1 MQKILAYIG
10 GSILTIVLL
19 FGGGFL
25 TGRLTANK
33 QPSETGTEYS
43 GQISRIVE
51 LTRSYLVERSGEL
64 KQRED
69 SISSREARVTEREIR
84 VTERERLH
92 REAEDR
98 AKSDRTDLTE
108 LGQILSNI
116 TDLSETK

>member
-1 MQKILAYIG
+1 MQKIFAYIG
-10 GSILTIVLL
+10 GTILTITLL

-25 TGRLTANK
+25 TGRLTADK

-69 SISSREARVTEREIR
+69 LLTAREARIS
-84 VTERERLH
+84 ERERLL
-92 REAEDR
+92 REAEER
-98 AKSDRTDLTE
+98 TKSDRTDLTE
-108 LGQILSNI
+108 LGQIISNI